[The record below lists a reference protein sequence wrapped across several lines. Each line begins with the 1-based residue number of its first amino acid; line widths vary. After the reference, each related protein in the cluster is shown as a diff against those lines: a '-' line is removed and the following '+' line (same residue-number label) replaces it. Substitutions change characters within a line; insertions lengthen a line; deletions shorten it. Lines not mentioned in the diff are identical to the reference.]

1 MTEHESP
8 EPDATGEPDR
18 VGEATV
24 RKYLDSVHDLMVVRA
39 DFGPIFAAYLDH
51 VRRWE
56 REPDALSQ
64 ILMRQGIGAATLH
77 LSCRPRG
84 ELVGW
89 TINVH
94 EPPTNVFLTG
104 DSDERTVTGRI
115 FTENVKSSDES
126 RMYVQTSRAG
136 THPVQSVVAV
146 HGLDVLLF
154 YEQYYEQSEQ
164 TPARFFE
171 VTDAEY
177 VMLLGLPTTNLEW
190 FRSLA
195 RDEVLEFL
203 EGPMKPVGEAVYRF
217 QCGCSSE
224 KMLSVVRGLFHDQP
238 DELFRGD
245 DGVEIL
251 CPRCGRR
258 WWVDR
263 GEFQES
269 NSRDDEGSGT
279 ER

>member
-1 MTEHESP
+1 VTERHHP
-8 EPDATGEPDR
+8 EPEPERSPSGEPDR

-24 RKYLDSVHDLMVVRA
+24 RKYLDSEHDLMVVRA
-39 DFGPIFAAYLDH
+39 DFSRLFAAYLDH

-56 REPDALSQ
+56 REPDAFSQ
-64 ILMRQGIGAATLH
+64 VLMRQGLGAATLH

-89 TINVH
+89 TIHVH
-94 EPPTNVFLTG
+94 NPATNVFLTG
-104 DSDERTVTGRI
+104 DSEERIVTGRI
-115 FTENVKSSDES
+115 FTENVKASEES

-136 THPVQSVVAV
+136 THPVQSVVSV
-146 HGLDVLLF
+146 TGLDVLLF

-171 VTDAEY
+171 ITNDEF
-177 VMLLGLPTTNLEW
+177 VMLLGLPTTNLSW
-190 FRSLA
+190 FRGLE
-195 RDEVLEFL
+195 RDDVLRYVERPL
-203 EGPMKPVGEAVYRF
+203 NLVDEERYRF

-224 KMLSVVRGLFHDQP
+224 KMLMVVRGLFQSEP
-238 DELFRGD
+238 EELFRGD
-245 DGVEIL
+245 DGVEVL

-263 GEFQES
+263 AEFQES
-269 NSRDDEGSGT
+269 RPGDEQG
-279 ER
+279 